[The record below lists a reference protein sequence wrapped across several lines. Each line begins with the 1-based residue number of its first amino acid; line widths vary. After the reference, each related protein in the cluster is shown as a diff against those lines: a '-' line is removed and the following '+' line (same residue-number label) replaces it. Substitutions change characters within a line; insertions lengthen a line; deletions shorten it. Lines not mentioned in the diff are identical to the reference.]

1 MNGKQY
7 DRDYA
12 TLKVASELLLD
23 KNLVWSSDLEGLRIP
38 LARMLRNAASESL
51 HDVNALAI
59 ADYITSDEFQLG
71 EL

>member
-38 LARMLRNAASESL
+38 LARMLRNAASEDM